1 MIPIP
6 SAFANVLQPRRALAR
21 LACALLAACAGAASA
36 SANSTAPVP
45 AAGATS
51 YTVTLKQL
59 GRNYPMSLRGVE
71 STDSVSFDV
80 RADSIVTGARLNLQ
94 YTYSPALLA
103 ELSQINVLVNDEVA
117 ASLALPKDK
126 AGQLQ
131 QQMVQIPAHL
141 ITEFN
146 RLSLQF
152 IGHYTMSCEDPQHS
166 SLWAKISNASEL
178 GIDVSPLVLPD
189 DLAIMPL
196 PFFDRRDARALDL
209 PFVFAAAPDNATL
222 EAAGAL
228 SSWFGAQ
235 ASYRG
240 ARFTS
245 AFNQIPASGNAVVLL
260 SGPDA
265 LQVGSLSLPPAKGPT
280 LTVMANPND
289 ANGKLLVLSGRDGSE
304 LKRAATALVLG
315 NQALSGNSV
324 VIERMEV
331 VQPRK
336 PYDAPNWLPSD
347 RKVKLGE
354 LLPAK
359 ELSVSGYNPGD
370 IVVPLNFAPDLFT
383 WRDAGAPLHLKYRYT
398 PQERSNNSSLIISFN
413 DALMQSQN
421 LLSQDKLDSGVLSAL
436 QSDDSLGRE
445 TTLLLPL
452 NSAAL
457 QSRLQLRYMF
467 DYLKQGECN
476 DIIIDNMR
484 GGIDPE
490 STLDVS
496 GYDHFIAMPNLGVFK
511 DAGFPFTR
519 LADLSQTAVVLP
531 DNAGTADL
539 AAYLTVLG
547 RFGHATGYPAT
558 GVQVLQAA
566 QVASA
571 ANKDLLVLA
580 SGGNQPL
587 LAQWADQ
594 LPASNA
600 EGQLSLHLSDLPM
613 RVRDWLSPDPEA
625 NLRRARMAMAFS
637 GGASSTY
644 LTGFESPL
652 KSGRSV
658 VVLASSQPQGLADV
672 TNALIGGEDYTQSI
686 QGSLVVV
693 RGKNIEPLVADE
705 QYYVGSLGPIKY
717 LQWLISRHVVL
728 ALVLTGLGLILLSGL
743 AYLLLRARAN
753 QRLQGEPER
762 EIDDSKPDA

>member
-1 MIPIP
+1 
-6 SAFANVLQPRRALAR
+6 
-21 LACALLAACAGAASA
+21 
-36 SANSTAPVP
+36 
-45 AAGATS
+45 
-51 YTVTLKQL
+51 
-59 GRNYPMSLRGVE
+59 
-71 STDSVSFDV
+71 
-80 RADSIVTGARLNLQ
+80 
-94 YTYSPALLA
+94 
-103 ELSQINVLVNDEVA
+103 
-117 ASLALPKDK
+117 
-126 AGQLQ
+126 
-131 QQMVQIPAHL
+131 
-141 ITEFN
+141 
-146 RLSLQF
+146 
-152 IGHYTMSCEDPQHS
+152 
-166 SLWAKISNASEL
+166 
-178 GIDVSPLVLPD
+178 
-189 DLAIMPL
+189 
-196 PFFDRRDARALDL
+196 
-209 PFVFAAAPDNATL
+209 
-222 EAAGAL
+222 
-228 SSWFGAQ
+228 
-235 ASYRG
+235 
-240 ARFTS
+240 
-245 AFNQIPASGNAVVLL
+245 
-260 SGPDA
+260 
-265 LQVGSLSLPPAKGPT
+265 
-280 LTVMANPND
+280 
-289 ANGKLLVLSGRDGSE
+289 
-304 LKRAATALVLG
+304 
-315 NQALSGNSV
+315 
-324 VIERMEV
+324 MEV

-359 ELSVSGYNPGD
+359 ELSVAGYNPGD

>member
-265 LQVGSLSLPPAKGPT
+265 LQVDSLSLPPAKGPT

-421 LLSQDKLDSGVLSAL
+421 LMSQDKLDSGVLSAL